1 VVATG
6 IGATEGTGFRSKVSP
21 KAGSA
26 PRPTAS
32 EDGPSSGGPVESA
45 PSVPTGEDYAGFDRP
60 AFERNRPKFGRAGS
74 RSDSGLDVPT
84 FLRRQMD

>member
-1 VVATG
+1 
-6 IGATEGTGFRSKVSP
+6 
-21 KAGSA
+21 
-26 PRPTAS
+26 
-32 EDGPSSGGPVESA
+32 VESA